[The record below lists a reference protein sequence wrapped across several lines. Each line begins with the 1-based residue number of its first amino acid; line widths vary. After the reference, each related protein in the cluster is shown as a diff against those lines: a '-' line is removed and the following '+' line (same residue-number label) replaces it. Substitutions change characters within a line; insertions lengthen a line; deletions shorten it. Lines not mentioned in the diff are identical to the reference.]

1 MKFNLNKYILED
13 IESKDQPS
21 DFIETKDYSVLVLR
35 LPYIKDEEVNVVS
48 DAFLIKDKKVYK
60 YDRKKED
67 FEEFSFD
74 KLHQFLDVRV
84 DKILV
89 KLSKLHT
96 EIAKIED
103 DLYDDDYSSMEK
115 YLLLKKDLGIIERV
129 MSHTELA
136 FERFLRKFKEDVDE
150 FAFNDLKEHISRVI
164 RFSKSADE
172 KLDYLHSFYRGEVDR
187 KMNNVMFI
195 LTILSAIFMPLTL
208 VTGFFGMNTGG
219 LPFVDDSDGTLKVVV
234 ITAIFEIPFIY
245 LIYRLTKFDKR
256 G

>member
-1 MKFNLNKYILED
+1 LKFNLNKYILED

-187 KMNNVMFI
+187 RMNNVMFI

>member
-1 MKFNLNKYILED
+1 LKFNLNKYILED

-136 FERFLRKFKEDVDE
+136 FERFLRKFKENIDE

-164 RFSKSADE
+164 RFSKTADE

>member
-21 DFIETKDYSVLVLR
+21 EFVETKDYSVLVLR
-35 LPYIKDEEVNVVS
+35 LPYIKDEEVSVVS

-103 DLYDDDYSSMEK
+103 DLYDGNYSSMDK

-136 FERFLRKFKEDVDE
+136 FERFLRRFKENIDE

-164 RFSKSADE
+164 RFSKNADE
-172 KLDYLHSFYRGEVDR
+172 
-187 KMNNVMFI
+187 
-195 LTILSAIFMPLTL
+195 
-208 VTGFFGMNTGG
+208 
-219 LPFVDDSDGTLKVVV
+219 
-234 ITAIFEIPFIY
+234 
-245 LIYRLTKFDKR
+245 
-256 G
+256 

>member
-1 MKFNLNKYILED
+1 LKFNLNKYILED

-21 DFIETKDYSVLVLR
+21 EFVETKDYSVLVLR
-35 LPYIKDEEVNVVS
+35 LPYIKDEEVSVVS

-103 DLYDDDYSSMEK
+103 DLYDGDYSSMEK

-136 FERFLRKFKEDVDE
+136 FERFLRKFKENIDE

-187 KMNNVMFI
+187 RMNNVMFI

-219 LPFVDDSDGTLKVVV
+219 LPFVEDSDGTLKVVV
-234 ITAIFEIPFIY
+234 LTAIFEIPFIY

>member
-1 MKFNLNKYILED
+1 LKFNLNKYILED

-21 DFIETKDYSVLVLR
+21 EFVETKDYSVLVLR
-35 LPYIKDEEVNVVS
+35 LPYIKDEEVSVVS

-60 YDRKKED
+60 YDRKEND

-136 FERFLRKFKEDVDE
+136 FERFLRKFKENVDE

-187 KMNNVMFI
+187 RMNNVMFI

-219 LPFVDDSDGTLKVVV
+219 LPFVEDSDGTLKVVV
-234 ITAIFEIPFIY
+234 LTAIFEIPFIY